1 MSPLPGLLIIVGSL
15 IAVQPVIDSP
25 STAQQAKVDR
35 TDSPKGMGIAD
46 ARHLLDR
53 TCFGAPHQT
62 LEHYASLTRDQAV
75 DQLVSTLETEAQ
87 TPLPEW
93 TGLSFQEIRDLRL
106 EDRQAFGRTQ
116 RGWQQE
122 ARSWWAQEILTTSS
136 PLTERLVLMWHGHFT
151 SEMRTVRSPHAMLA
165 QNQLFRK
172 NGSDNFA
179 DLLRAVSMDNAMAIY
194 LNTQQSKKG
203 KPNEN
208 FARELFELFS
218 LGEGHYTERDVKEAA
233 RAFTGYRVQGQGQV
247 RKVSRLHDSSV
258 KTVLGKRGRLDGLDV
273 VNLVLK
279 HPACGEWIAR
289 RFWLE
294 FVSPTPD
301 QDVIKKWGKVLRR
314 SDWDLKAFL
323 SHVFKSDQFWSSEYR
338 GALVKSPVDLVM
350 GSLRRLEISEIPGLQ
365 LNRNLQAMGQVL
377 FDPPNVA
384 GWPGG
389 TAWIDTTSLLERRK
403 FLQDAVPTAMI
414 FSTWQKR
421 EGSANVGK
429 SGMNPEKTPEMD
441 PEMNPEM
448 DPEMSPDMKPEMNPA
463 GNRATRRLNRRQIR
477 RYRPVAAQSVE
488 KLYQQFIDGKSMNE
502 EAWTLSWLPFQPV
515 TDADQSDTGFGRL
528 QELILDPTYQLK

>member
-1 MSPLPGLLIIVGSL
+1 MSLIPGLLFLVGSL
-15 IAVQPVIDSP
+15 LTVQPVIDSP
-25 STAQQAKVDR
+25 PTDQPTTVDSA
-35 TDSPKGMGIAD
+35 DSPKGMGIAD

-53 TCFGAPHQT
+53 TCFGVPHQT
-62 LEHYASLTRDQAV
+62 LENYASLTRNQAV
-75 DQLVSTLETEAQ
+75 DQLISTLKTEAQ

-93 TGLSFQEIRDLRL
+93 TGLTVQEIRDLRL
-106 EDRQAFGRTQ
+106 EDRQAFGKTQ

-165 QNQLFRK
+165 QNRLFRK

-179 DLLRAVSMDNAMAIY
+179 ELLRAVSMDSAMAIY

-233 RAFTGYRVQGQGQV
+233 RAFTGYRVQGSLGQV

-258 KTVLGKRGRLDGLDV
+258 KTILGKRGRLDGMDV

-301 QDVIKKWGKVLRR
+301 QEVIKMWGKVLRR
-314 SDWDLKAFL
+314 SDWDLNAFL
-323 SHVFKSDQFWSSEYR
+323 SHVFKSDQFWAAEYR

-350 GSLRRLEISEIPGLQ
+350 GSLRRLDITEIPGLQ
-365 LNRNLQAMGQVL
+365 INRNLQAMGQVL

-389 TAWIDTTSLLERRK
+389 TAWIDSTSLLERRK

-421 EGSANVGK
+421 EGSASVGK
-429 SGMNPEKTPEMD
+429 SGMNPEKTPD
-441 PEMNPEM
+441 M

-463 GNRATRRLNRRQIR
+463 GNRMAKRLNRRQIR

-488 KLYQQFIDGKSMNE
+488 QLYQQFIGGKSMNE